1 MSENKTSNC
10 EESTKAAPEPEA
22 SGPES
27 NIPECYTP
35 EEIKTIRSNLL
46 EDFNNLD
53 LMNEILYADPRTVST
68 VLQTPYKTHGILF
81 RNQDVL

>member
-1 MSENKTSNC
+1 MT
-10 EESTKAAPEPEA
+10 TEPEA
-22 SGPES
+22 PVPES

-46 EDFNNLD
+46 EDFSNLD

-68 VLQTPYKTHGILF
+68 VLQTPCKTQDFLY